1 MKSIRKF
8 AVSTAFVS
16 AALAAVTALGTTTA
30 SAETE
35 PKVPIEGVAC
45 GFDGTVTPR
54 TVRLGDHGPAV
65 REARC
70 LLDFW
75 GYIDFSWDDET
86 HGTFDAHAE
95 EAVRSFEER
104 RGLPVDGVVGPETWE
119 ELRHSLSAAHPP
131 R

>member
-1 MKSIRKF
+1 MRGLAASV
-8 AVSTAFVS
+8 ALVS
-16 AALAAVTALGTTTA
+16 AAMAAVTALGTTTA
-30 SAETE
+30 SAETA

-75 GYIDFSWDDET
+75 GYIDFSWNDEI
-86 HGTFDAHAE
+86 HGTFDADVE
-95 EAVRSFEER
+95 EAVKNFEKR

-119 ELRHSLSAAHPP
+119 ELRHSLGAPHRP